1 MAIAPEHPISKD
13 VEAEK
18 AELKALVESKL
29 FSRAPSMVQFLT
41 FVCSKYFE
49 GNASQIKEY
58 TIAVEAFGR
67 SSDFQQKEDPI
78 VRVEANRVRKRL
90 KQYYETEGSNHQ
102 IQISIPPGQYC
113 PSFEH
118 RDESMQAF
126 GPSNGSN
133 DSGHLVPRE
142 LGTLMAN
149 REDGALE
156 PYEPSDS
163 SRSRS
168 TVFRRPVRYAAAAIL
183 LTSLVVTATWW
194 LAGNKPVEKQLEQLA
209 LEARTQGDS
218 QKAISGTQDEV
229 RILVGSTVS
238 KYVDRLGRVWS
249 GDQYF
254 KGGSTFKSVVL
265 PILRTSD
272 PEIYQSGREGD
283 FEYSIPL
290 RPGSYELRLHFAELI
305 YGPEEIEGG
314 GETSRL
320 IDVQANGR
328 QLLQTFDISADA
340 GGSRTADVK
349 VFTDITPVDGMLKL
363 SVVAYRGRGLLNAIE
378 ILPGVPGQMLPVRMT
393 ARQAPHFDKN
403 RVMWEPE
410 RYFRG
415 GRVNTRTNAIAET
428 GEPELY
434 QCERFGNF
442 SYAIPVAQG
451 SYRLTLKFAEAYF
464 GETNAAKG
472 GVGSRVFNVSCN
484 GEPLLKNF
492 DIYREAGGENRAV
505 DKTFRGLQASA
516 QGKLL
521 LTFVPVQNYASVSAI
536 EVVAESSS
544 RARQ

>member
-1 MAIAPEHPISKD
+1 
-13 VEAEK
+13 
-18 AELKALVESKL
+18 
-29 FSRAPSMVQFLT
+29 
-41 FVCSKYFE
+41 
-49 GNASQIKEY
+49 
-58 TIAVEAFGR
+58 
-67 SSDFQQKEDPI
+67 
-78 VRVEANRVRKRL
+78 
-90 KQYYETEGSNHQ
+90 
-102 IQISIPPGQYC
+102 
-113 PSFEH
+113 
-118 RDESMQAF
+118 
-126 GPSNGSN
+126 
-133 DSGHLVPRE
+133 
-142 LGTLMAN
+142 
-149 REDGALE
+149 
-156 PYEPSDS
+156 
-163 SRSRS
+163 
-168 TVFRRPVRYAAAAIL
+168 
-183 LTSLVVTATWW
+183 
-194 LAGNKPVEKQLEQLA
+194 
-209 LEARTQGDS
+209 
-218 QKAISGTQDEV
+218 
-229 RILVGSTVS
+229 
-238 KYVDRLGRVWS
+238 
-249 GDQYF
+249 
-254 KGGSTFKSVVL
+254 VVL

-283 FEYSIPL
+283 FEYNIPL
-290 RPGSYELRLHFAELI
+290 RPGYYQLHLHFAELI

-363 SVVAYRGRGLLNAIE
+363 NVVAYRGRGLLNAIE
-378 ILPGVPGQMLPVRMT
+378 ILPGVPGQMLPLRMT
-393 ARQAPHFDKN
+393 ARQAPYFDKN

-415 GRVNTRTNAIAET
+415 GRVNTRTNTIAGT
-428 GEPELY
+428 SEPELY

-442 SYAIPVAQG
+442 SYAIPVSQG

-464 GETNAAKG
+464 GDTNAGKG
-472 GVGSRVFNVSCN
+472 GTGSRVFNVSCN

-536 EVVAESSS
+536 EVVPEPSS